1 MIDLMFFV
9 KLALIIVW
17 FIAGILLFAKDVV
30 TDLPFLAPLFS
41 SLGLINKTEKVIK
54 VKVVKEVKPVVEA
67 KPVVE
72 VKVVKEVKPVVEV
85 NEEESAEEEK
95 DDNELEKVQIF
106 KKKIKARETF
116 YGSLTEKEKDEFRS
130 YFVDDVANHL
140 VKDLVYKLRGDND
153 DFFEHVFNYIY
164 IYRKLIS
171 FGLLVKLTDELIAL
185 AEGDEDVL
193 TLIYEAATRVA
204 YYRRKDK
211 TMLAYAEKLATL
223 DVALQQKVFNA
234 KDKYVYSFTRLA
246 IILERKGE
254 FKDALALVND
264 ALKRNLSDRT
274 KTGYEGRKERL
285 IKRSE
290 NN

>member
-1 MIDLMFFV
+1 MIDLMFIV
-9 KLALIIVW
+9 KLALIVLW

-72 VKVVKEVKPVVEV
+72 V
-85 NEEESAEEEK
+85 EEEENKEEEK

-246 IILERKGE
+246 IILEI
-254 FKDALALVND
+254 
-264 ALKRNLSDRT
+264 LKIC
-274 KTGYEGRKERL
+274 G
-285 IKRSE
+285 I
-290 NN
+290 

>member
-1 MIDLMFFV
+1 MFDLMFVV
-9 KLALIIVW
+9 KLVLIVLW

-30 TDLPFLAPLFS
+30 ADLPFLAPLFS
-41 SLGLINKTEKVIK
+41 SLGLIDKTEKVIK

-72 VKVVKEVKPVVEV
+72 EKDDSQED
-85 NEEESAEEEK
+85 EK

-185 AEGDEDVL
+185 AEGDQDVL

-211 TMLAYAEKLATL
+211 AMLAYAEKLATL
-223 DVALQQKVFNA
+223 DVALQQKTFNA

-254 FKDALALVND
+254 FKAALALVND